1 MLLYHLGAH
10 HTRQW
15 KSYYSLLRKH
25 SALILKASGAVLYSL
40 PADYM
45 LNNLAGPD
53 VDLDLISFCI
63 FDWQHSLQSAYTHKH
78 RQTLLHTHTHTHIH
92 THTHK
97 HTHTYIYIYIYIYIY
112 TKHLHPWP
120 IQRLLVLNSVILK
133 MEAPHF
139 SKRLVSAHMYK

>member
-97 HTHTYIYIYIYIYIY
+97 HTHTYIYIYIYIYIHE
-112 TKHLHPWP
+112 TFTPLA
-120 IQRLLVLNSVILK
+120 NSAFACSQFRNFENGGTTFLQK
-133 MEAPHF
+133 
-139 SKRLVSAHMYK
+139 VSVSPYV